1 MKKYL
6 LIITAIFLLTAN
18 MLYAQQRQMQPM
30 NIKIGT
36 SDKTGGLYPM
46 GISIAKVLNIPVS
59 FLVYDYQNTEN
70 NKKLLSIVMKLKNY
84 SIEELEN
91 IDNIIN
97 DIKRIEK

>member
-1 MKKYL
+1 MQGVEVGKRN
-6 LIITAIFLLTAN
+6 ISITNLN
-18 MLYAQQRQMQPM
+18 
-30 NIKIGT
+30 K
-36 SDKTGGLYPM
+36 
-46 GISIAKVLNIPVS
+46 IAKVLNIPVS